1 MRNFTERLL
10 QFRPNFKSRVSH
22 SFTFTDCNTGHG
34 DLDLLSQKR
43 CPCTRLKDST
53 PKINR
58 QMEVAFG
65 TRLADDWLRAALNPG
80 LASGCIIP
88 SVCLHKSSSP
98 QEIQAQ
104 ESAGHAF
111 ILGPSS
117 SLQWL
122 RKWLHS
128 RLLESVQQLA
138 RTLPTRYIQPNAFLW
153 E

>member
-111 ILGPSS
+111 ILGPKFQPTMASQMAS
-117 SLQWL
+117 QPTS
-122 RKWLHS
+122 RKCPAACKDAS
-128 RLLESVQQLA
+128 NEVY
-138 RTLPTRYIQPNAFLW
+138 PT
-153 E
+153 